1 MGPVVSRNKYKFNF
15 NDNTTAPEDRQ
26 LDGVVG
32 LWRRGVISGFKDDS
46 GSSSDD
52 KDATDHAQ
60 SGAHKIGQLAA
71 GQRALHDAL
80 VFHDDGTAF
89 RRRRLLWEDAA
100 GLRVNTTVLVVVP
113 PGSPYYN
120 DYQSHY
126 AAKSSLPTFR
136 LGPTSCK
143 SLD

>member
-1 MGPVVSRNKYKFNF
+1 MIKMPLIMRSLARTRSGNS
-15 NDNTTAPEDRQ
+15 Q
-26 LDGVVG
+26 LGN
-32 LWRRGVISGFKDDS
+32 
-46 GSSSDD
+46 
-52 KDATDHAQ
+52 
-60 SGAHKIGQLAA
+60 
-71 GQRALHDAL
+71 AL